1 MNLNLLSLSVIM
13 SLVTLSAVAAD
24 EYEYIEPPKANQI
37 ADLQDDDN
45 DGVINARDLC
55 PDTPRGA
62 LIDND
67 GCGEVVRDSD
77 KRQLHILFAHDSY
90 EINPVFSDQIQEM
103 ATFLKKYPSASIE
116 VQGYTSKL
124 GTNDYNQEL
133 SQQRAEAVENKL
145 LSYGI
150 KPDRVRIVG
159 FGENRLVDDGDS
171 NSAHA
176 VNRRV
181 TATVVGLKE
190 RVVEEWTIFTTKEK

>member
-1 MNLNLLSLSVIM
+1 MRKNIIALSVLLNATAFTAI
-13 SLVTLSAVAAD
+13 AAD
-24 EYEYIEPPKANQI
+24 EYEYIAPPVAKQV
-37 ADLQDDDN
+37 ADLQDDDY

-55 PDTPRGA
+55 PGTPKGS

-67 GCGEVVRDSD
+67 GCGEVIKDTN

-90 EINPVFSDQIQEM
+90 DINPMFSSQIKDM
-103 ATFLKKYPSASIE
+103 AAFMQQYPSASIE

-124 GTNDYNQEL
+124 GSNDYNQEL
-133 SQQRAEAVENKL
+133 SQQRAKAVQSKL
-145 LSYGI
+145 LYYGVT
-150 KPDRVRIVG
+150 PNRVRIVG

-190 RVVEEWTIFTTKEK
+190 HVVKEWTIFTTKEK